1 MNIVLWSV
9 QGLLAAAYLMAG
21 GMKASQPIDIL
32 GKSMGWVRAVP
43 AGFVRFIG
51 IAEVLG
57 AIGLILPMVTGMV
70 PWLTVAAALGLVVV
84 QVGAIVV
91 HVTRREMQR
100 IPVNIVLLLLAV
112 LVAIGRLAI
121 VPM

>member
-1 MNIVLWSV
+1 MNIVLWGM

-21 GMKASQPIDIL
+21 GLKASQPIDIL
-32 GKSMGWVRAVP
+32 GKSMGWVRSVP

-57 AIGLILPMVTGMV
+57 AIGLILPMVTGTL
-70 PWLTVAAALGLVVV
+70 PWLTVAAAVGLVVV

-91 HVTRREMQR
+91 HVTRHEMQR

-121 VPM
+121 MPV